1 MMFGVL
7 GKSLP
12 HTYSPRIHKS
22 FADYE
27 YTVLERTEDEV
38 RAIFTGNSPSEKEK
52 LDGFNVTIPYKK
64 LACSLCKELSDEAK
78 EIGAVNTVVALPEGG
93 FKGFNTDVY
102 GFVYMLRQ
110 AGIDVNAKK
119 CLVLGTGGA
128 SVAIE
133 YALKKLN
140 AARIDFCSRTGD
152 INYENVYTAQSDAEI
167 IVNTTPVGM
176 FPNIDDSPIDLSRF
190 PKLYAAADI
199 VYNPSRTRFL
209 QQAEQLGVKHA
220 GGLYM
225 LVAQAYKAS
234 IVFNG
239 GKFSLE
245 SSGKKEDNLIESV
258 TKSLESEM
266 LNITLV
272 GMPGSGKTRIGKK
285 LAAALNRQFIDLD
298 DAFAEEYGITPAE
311 VIKTKGES
319 AFRQMETELAKKILP
334 RSGLIISTGGGI
346 VTRPENFFYL
356 RSNSKVIYI
365 KRPLETLKKQNVSNR
380 PVSQNTGIE
389 KLFEQ
394 RSPFYEAVCD
404 ETWDLPDF
412 IAGDPLVDSLIEKTA
427 KTTGDF

>member
-1 MMFGVL
+1 MFGVL

-38 RAIFTGNSPSEKEK
+38 RAIFDGKEK

-78 EIGAVNTVVALPEGG
+78 EIGAVNTVVALPNGG

-102 GFVYMLRQ
+102 GFVYMLRC
-110 AGIDVNAKK
+110 ADIDIDGKN

-128 SVAIE
+128 SAAIS

-140 AARIDFCSRTGD
+140 AARIAFCSRTGD
-152 INYENVYTAQSDAEI
+152 INYDNVYTMQSDAEI

-190 PKLYAAADI
+190 PKLYAVADI

-234 IVFNG
+234 ILFKG

-245 SSGKKEDNLIESV
+245 SSGNEEDALIERV
-258 TKSLESEM
+258 TKNLEKEM
-266 LNITLV
+266 MNITLV
-272 GMPGSGKTRIGKK
+272 GMPGSGKSRIGKK
-285 LAAALNRQFIDLD
+285 LATALNRQFIDLD
-298 DAFAEEYGITPAE
+298 DAFTTEYGLTPAE

-319 AFRQMETELAKKILP
+319 AFRSMETELSKKILP
-334 RSGLIISTGGGI
+334 KSSLVIATGGGI

-365 KRPLETLKKQNVSNR
+365 KRPLETLKKQNTSNR

-394 RSPFYEAVCD
+394 RSPLYEAVCD

-412 IAGDPLVDSLIEKTA
+412 ETGDPLVDSLIEKTS

>member
-1 MMFGVL
+1 MFGVL

-27 YTVLERTEDEV
+27 YTILERTEDEV
-38 RAIFTGNSPSEKEK
+38 RAIFNRKNSSEKLE
-52 LDGFNVTIPYKK
+52 GFNVTIPYKK
-64 LACSLCKELSDEAK
+64 LACSLCKELSDEAQA
-78 EIGAVNTVVALPEGG
+78 IGAVNTVVALPDGG
-93 FKGFNTDVY
+93 FKGYNTDVY

-110 AGIDVNAKK
+110 TKIDVNAKK

-128 SVAIE
+128 SVAIA
-133 YALKKLN
+133 YALEKLK

-152 INYENVYTAQSDAEI
+152 INYENVYTVQSDVEI

-190 PKLYAAADI
+190 PKLYAVADI

-234 IVFNG
+234 VVFKG
-239 GKFSLE
+239 GQFSLE
-245 SSGKKEDNLIESV
+245 SSGKDEDELIEHV

-266 LNITLV
+266 MNITLV
-272 GMPGSGKTRIGKK
+272 GMPGSGKSRIGKK
-285 LAAALNRQFIDLD
+285 LADALNRPFVDLD
-298 DAFAEEYGITPAE
+298 DAFTEEYGITPAD
-311 VIKTKGES
+311 VIKTKGECY
-319 AFRQMETELAKKILP
+319 FRNMETELAKKILP
-334 RSGLIISTGGGI
+334 RSGLVIATGGGI

-356 RSNSKVIYI
+356 RANSKVIYI

-389 KLFEQ
+389 KLFEL
-394 RSPFYEAVCD
+394 RSPLYEAVCD

-412 IAGDPLVDSLIEKTA
+412 IAGDPLVDSLIEKIT

>member
-1 MMFGVL
+1 MFGVL

-12 HTYSPRIHKS
+12 HSYSPRIHKA

-27 YTVLERTEDEV
+27 YTILERTEDEV
-38 RAIFTGNSPSEKEK
+38 RAIFNQEEK
-52 LDGFNVTIPYKK
+52 LEGFNVTIPYKK
-64 LACSLCKELSDEAK
+64 LACSLCEERSDEAK
-78 EIGAVNTVVALPEGG
+78 EIGAVNTVIALPEGG

-110 AGIDVNAKK
+110 AGIDVNAKN

-128 SVAIE
+128 SAAIS
-133 YALKKLN
+133 YALNKLG
-140 AARIDFCSRTGD
+140 AARIVFCSRTGD
-152 INYENVYTAQSDAEI
+152 INYENVYTVQSDAEI

-209 QQAEQLGVKHA
+209 QQAKQLGVTHA

-234 IVFNG
+234 IVFKG

-245 SSGKKEDNLIESV
+245 SSGKDENILINHV
-258 TKSLESEM
+258 TKSLETEM
-266 LNITLV
+266 MNITLV
-272 GMPGSGKTRIGKK
+272 GMPGSGKSRIGKK
-285 LAAALNRQFIDLD
+285 LASALNRQFIDLD
-298 DAFAEEYGITPAE
+298 DEFSEEFGVTPAE
-311 VIKTKGES
+311 IIKKRGES

-334 RSGLIISTGGGI
+334 RSGLVISTGGGI
-346 VTRPENFFYL
+346 VTKPENFFYL

-380 PVSQNTGIE
+380 PVSQNIGIE

-394 RSPFYEAVCD
+394 RSPLYEAVCD

-427 KTTGDF
+427 QTTGDF

>member
-1 MMFGVL
+1 MFGVL

-12 HTYSPRIHKS
+12 HTYSPRIHKA
-22 FADYE
+22 FADYD
-27 YTVLERTEDEV
+27 YTILERTEDEV
-38 RAIFTGNSPSEKEK
+38 RAIFKRTNSSEK

-64 LACSLCKELSDEAK
+64 LACSLCTELSDEAK
-78 EIGAVNTVVALPEGG
+78 EIGAVNTVVALPQGG
-93 FKGFNTDVY
+93 FKGYNTDVY

-110 AGIDVNAKK
+110 AKIDVNAKK

-128 SVAIE
+128 SVAIA
-133 YALKKLN
+133 YALEKLK

-152 INYENVYTAQSDAEI
+152 INYENVYTVQSDVKI

-190 PKLYAAADI
+190 PKLYAVADI

-234 IVFNG
+234 VVFKG
-239 GKFSLE
+239 GQFSLE
-245 SSGKKEDNLIESV
+245 SSGKDEDELIEHV
-258 TKSLESEM
+258 TKLLESEM
-266 LNITLV
+266 MNITFV
-272 GMPGSGKTRIGKK
+272 GMPGSGKSRIGKK
-285 LAAALNRQFIDLD
+285 LANALNRPFVDLD
-298 DAFAEEYGITPAE
+298 DAFTEEYGVTPAE

-319 AFRQMETELAKKILP
+319 DFRNMETELAKKILP
-334 RSGLIISTGGGI
+334 RSGLVIATGGGI

-356 RSNSKVIYI
+356 RANSKVIYI

-389 KLFEQ
+389 KLFEL
-394 RSPFYEAVCD
+394 RSPLYEAVCD

-412 IAGDPLVDSLIEKTA
+412 IAGDPLVDSLIEKIT

>member
-1 MMFGVL
+1 MFGVL

-38 RAIFTGNSPSEKEK
+38 RAIFDGKEK

-78 EIGAVNTVVALPEGG
+78 EIGAVNTVVALPNGG

-102 GFVYMLRQ
+102 GFVYMLRC
-110 AGIDVNAKK
+110 ADIDIDGKN

-128 SVAIE
+128 SAAIS

-140 AARIDFCSRTGD
+140 AARIAFCSRTGD
-152 INYENVYTAQSDAEI
+152 INYDNVYTMQSDAEI

-190 PKLYAAADI
+190 PKLYAVADI

-234 IVFNG
+234 ILFKG

-245 SSGKKEDNLIESV
+245 SSGNEEDALIERV
-258 TKSLESEM
+258 TKTLEKEM
-266 LNITLV
+266 MNITLV
-272 GMPGSGKTRIGKK
+272 GMPGSGKSRIGKK
-285 LAAALNRQFIDLD
+285 LATALNRQFIDLD
-298 DAFAEEYGITPAE
+298 DAFTTEYGLTPAE

-319 AFRQMETELAKKILP
+319 AFRSMETELSKKILP
-334 RSGLIISTGGGI
+334 KSSLVIATGGGI

-365 KRPLETLKKQNVSNR
+365 KRPLETLKKQNTSNR

-394 RSPFYEAVCD
+394 RSPLYEAVCD

-412 IAGDPLVDSLIEKTA
+412 ETGDPLVDSLIEKTS

>member
-1 MMFGVL
+1 MPSR
-7 GKSLP
+7 GKLSG
-12 HTYSPRIHKS
+12 
-22 FADYE
+22 E
-27 YTVLERTEDEV
+27 YTVLERKEDEV
-38 RAIFTGNSPSEKEK
+38 RAIFDGKEK

-78 EIGAVNTVVALPEGG
+78 EIGAVNTVVALPNGG
-93 FKGFNTDVY
+93 FKGFNTDVH
-102 GFVYMLRQ
+102 GFVYMLRHT
-110 AGIDVNAKK
+110 GIDIDGKN

-128 SVAIE
+128 SAAIS

-152 INYENVYTAQSDAEI
+152 INYDNVFTVQSDAEI

-209 QQAEQLGVKHA
+209 QQAEQLGVKHI

-234 IVFNG
+234 ILFKG

-245 SSGKKEDNLIESV
+245 SSGKEEDALIERV
-258 TKSLESEM
+258 TKTLEKDM
-266 LNITLV
+266 MNITLV
-272 GMPGSGKTRIGKK
+272 GMPGSGKSRIGKK
-285 LAAALNRQFIDLD
+285 LATALNRHFIDLD
-298 DAFAEEYGITPAE
+298 DAFTTEYGLTPAE

-319 AFRQMETELAKKILP
+319 TFRIMETELSKKILP
-334 RSGLIISTGGGI
+334 KSSLVIATGGGI

-365 KRPLETLKKQNVSNR
+365 KRPLETLKKQNTSNR
-380 PVSQNTGIE
+380 PVSQNAGIE

-394 RSPFYEAVCD
+394 RSPLYEAVCD

-412 IAGDPLVDSLIEKTA
+412 EAGDPLVDSLIEKTS
-427 KTTGDF
+427 KTTGDL